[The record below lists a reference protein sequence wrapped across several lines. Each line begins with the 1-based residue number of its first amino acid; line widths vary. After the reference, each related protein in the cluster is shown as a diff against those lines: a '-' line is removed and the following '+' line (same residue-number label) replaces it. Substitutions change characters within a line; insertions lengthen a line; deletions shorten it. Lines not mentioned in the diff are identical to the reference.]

1 MFGVGGGALGGTLVG
16 GFRLDTVFAVA
27 LFVPLGGAFVGVA
40 ERGVAPLG
48 VAARGAAVG
57 GLDARTVD
65 GGAMG
70 GALGVALVAA
80 LAVALVA
87 ALGGALVGVAERDV
101 GPLGVAARGVAA
113 GGLDARRGD
122 GDGDDA
128 WLMPVGNCGTY
139 PARE

>member
-1 MFGVGGGALGGTLVG
+1 LFGVGGGALALVG
-16 GFRLDTVFAVA
+16 WFRLDTVFAVA
-27 LFVPLGGAFVGVA
+27 LVVPLGGAFVGVA

-57 GLDARTVD
+57 GLDARNVD

-87 ALGGALVGVAERDV
+87 ALGGALMGVAERDV
-101 GPLGVAARGVAA
+101 CPLGVAARGVAA
-113 GGLDARRGD
+113 GGLDERQGRGD
-122 GDGDDA
+122 GDGEDA
-128 WLMPVGNCGTY
+128 WIMPVGNCGTY